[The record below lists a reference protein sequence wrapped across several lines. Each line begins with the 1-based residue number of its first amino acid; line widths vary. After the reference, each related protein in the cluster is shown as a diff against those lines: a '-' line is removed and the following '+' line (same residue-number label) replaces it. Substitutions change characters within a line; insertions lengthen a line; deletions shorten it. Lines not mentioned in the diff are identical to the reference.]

1 MFFLQLQSFET
12 ELSVPK
18 LAEKEGGT
26 DTCRGVFIRA
36 PAILEV
42 GPNVEIIAYCPLAAD
57 QPKVMIPSINGEEVL
72 FYKLCGFLNAL
83 FTIYFIKKGV

>member
-1 MFFLQLQSFET
+1 MLLQLQSFEM

-36 PAILEV
+36 PAIIEV
-42 GPNVEIIAYCPLAAD
+42 GPNVEVIANCPLSSD
-57 QPKVMIPSINGEEVL
+57 RPKVMIPAVDGQEVL
-72 FYKLCGFLNAL
+72 FDK
-83 FTIYFIKKGV
+83 II

>member
-1 MFFLQLQSFET
+1 M

-26 DTCRGVFIRA
+26 ETCRGVFIRA

-42 GPNVEIIAYCPLAAD
+42 GPNVEVIANCPLSSA
-57 QPKVMIPSINGEEVL
+57 QPKVMIPSVDGKEVF
-72 FYKLCGFLNAL
+72 FYKLYSMYYVILVSWK
-83 FTIYFIKKGV
+83 IV